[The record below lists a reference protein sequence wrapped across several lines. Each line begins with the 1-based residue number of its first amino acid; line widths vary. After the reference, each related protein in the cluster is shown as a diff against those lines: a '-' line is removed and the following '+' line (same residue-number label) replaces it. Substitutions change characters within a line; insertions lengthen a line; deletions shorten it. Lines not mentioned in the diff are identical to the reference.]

1 MLKSVVYQGNSLLGE
16 VEIYPNPNY
25 LNQNQIIDLKNN
37 QDIRIT
43 HFSQPSERC
52 PPLAVLHTIAPFGV
66 CFKLESSTK
75 SENSPLFSLH
85 SSCLRE
91 NKTAVMPFGQE
102 ELHLVAMAA
111 SFGHYACFWGFI
123 IAPGLYSS
131 CLTLLN
137 LRCLGIVFDLDETLI
152 VANTTRSF
160 EDRIDALQRKINT
173 TEIDSQRLSGM
184 LAEIK
189 RYQDDKI
196 ILKQYVESDQVV
208 ENGKVIKAQSEI
220 VPALSEDHQPIVR
233 PLIRL
238 PEKNVILTRIN
249 PLIRDTSVLVR
260 LRPAWEDLRS
270 YLTARGRKRFEVYV
284 CTMAERD
291 YAYEMWRL
299 LDPESN
305 LISSKELLD
314 RIVCVKAGSRKS
326 LLNVFHDGICHPKM
340 ALVIDDRLKVWDEK
354 DQPRVHVVPAFA
366 PYYAPQAEANNVIP
380 VLCVARNVACSVRGG
395 FFKEF
400 DDGLLQEISGITYED
415 DMADYPSAPDV
426 SNYLIPEDDTASSSK
441 DPLGSEGMAGIEVER
456 RLQDAISSSSVMST
470 LDPRHTVS
478 LQPAVASILNRI
490 LQPTSQAMPVQNK
503 LFPSVTASVKPL
515 SNVSPVEPNLQVSSG
530 REEGE
535 VPESE
540 VDPDTR
546 RRLLIWQHG
555 QDNRDQTSS
564 EPSFPVRPPPQVSI
578 PPPSIPISPPQLP
591 IPPVNSHGMW
601 APMEEKIVSRPLN
614 QTVSKPIPKEPPLES
629 DAKHFDK
636 QRSRH
641 PPFFRGVESSMPSD
655 RFFPDNHRLPKEAYR
670 GNDRLRQNHS
680 ISKKRYSPGEEMFLD
695 PPVSS
700 NEEHPVGF
708 LQKIAKKC
716 RTTVEF
722 RSALVSSTEL
732 QFSIEVLFAGEKIGE
747 GIGRTRREAQCQA
760 AESALRHLSNKYLS
774 NTLPD
779 PMSTHEDTSR
789 LLYAKENGFTG
800 DSNTS
805 GYQTPAK
812 GDIFPISSK
821 PEFSR
826 FVDSRLEGSKRSMGS
841 VSALKEL
848 CAVEGLSLVFQDHSP
863 LPTSSTLD
871 GELHAQVEI
880 GGRVLGTGIG
890 SSWDEAKM
898 RAADVALESLKSIV
912 GQGGQNHDDS
922 PRSLHL
928 LSSKRPKLEYPRVM
942 QRIPASVKYSNSTS
956 PVS

>member
-1 MLKSVVYQGNSLLGE
+1 MKSVVYHGNSLLGE
-16 VEIYPNPNY
+16 VEIYTNPNY
-25 LNQNQIIDLKNN
+25 KNQNQMNELKNCCYK
-37 QDIRIT
+37 DIRIT
-43 HFSQPSERC
+43 HLSQPSDRC
-52 PPLAVLHTIAPFGV
+52 PPLAVLHTIASFGV
-66 CFKLESSTK
+66 CFKLESSSK
-75 SENSPLFSLH
+75 SQNSPFFSLH

-91 NKTAVMPFGQE
+91 NKTAVIPLGQE
-102 ELHLVAMAA
+102 ELHLVAMVGN
-111 SFGHYACFWGFI
+111 FGHYSCFWGFI
-123 IAPGLYSS
+123 IAPGLYNS

-160 EDRIDALQRKINT
+160 EDKIDALQRKINS
-173 TEIDSQRLSGM
+173 EIDPHRLSGM

-196 ILKQYVESDQVV
+196 LLKQFVESDQVV
-208 ENGKVIKAQSEI
+208 ENGMVIKAQSEI
-220 VPALSEDHQPIVR
+220 VPALSKEHQPIVR
-233 PLIRL
+233 QIIRL
-238 PEKNVILTRIN
+238 PEKNIILTRIN
-249 PLIRDTSVLVR
+249 PIIRDTSVLVR
-260 LRPAWEDLRS
+260 LRPAWEDLRG

-314 RIVCVKAGSRKS
+314 RIVCVKAGCKKS

-380 VLCVARNVACSVRGG
+380 VLCVARNVACNVRGG

-400 DDGLLQEISGITYED
+400 DDGLLSKISDISYED
-415 DMADYPSAPDV
+415 DLAEYPSAPDV
-426 SNYLIPEDDTASSSK
+426 SNYLISEDDTSASSK
-441 DPLGSEGMAGIEVER
+441 DPLGSEGMTGIEVER
-456 RLQDAISSSSVMST
+456 RLQDAISSSSMMSNG
-470 LDPRHTVS
+470 DPRHTVS

-490 LQPTSQAMPVQNK
+490 LQPTPQSTPVQNK
-503 LFPSVTASVKPL
+503 LFSPAVPSVKPL
-515 SNVSPVEPNLQVSSG
+515 SSVGPGEPSLQVSSS

-564 EPSFPVRPPPQVSI
+564 ETSFPVRPPPQVSVPPSPIPI
-578 PPPSIPISPPQLP
+578 PPPQVP
-591 IPPVNSHGMW
+591 IPPVQSHGMW
-601 APMEEKIVSRPLN
+601 APVEEKIVSRPLN
-614 QTVSKPIPKEPPLES
+614 QTVSKPVPKEPPLVS

-636 QRSRH
+636 QRSRR
-641 PPFFRGVESSMPSD
+641 PPFFRGVDSSIPSD

-670 GNDRLRQNHS
+670 GDDRLRQNHS
-680 ISKKRYSPGEEMFLD
+680 ISKKRHFPGEAMLSD

-700 NEEHPVGF
+700 NEEHPAGV
-708 LQKIAKKC
+708 LQRIAKKC

-722 RSALVSSTEL
+722 KSSLVSSTEL
-732 QFSIEVLFAGEKIGE
+732 HFSIEVWFTGEKIGE
-747 GIGRTRREAQCQA
+747 GTGRTRREAQYQA

-774 NTLPD
+774 NTITD
-779 PMSTHEDTSR
+779 PVSTHEDTSK
-789 LLYAKENGFTG
+789 LLYAKENIFIG
-800 DSNTS
+800 DTNYA
-805 GYQTPAK
+805 GYQIPAK
-812 GDIFPISSK
+812 EDIVSISSK
-821 PEFSR
+821 PEVSR
-826 FVDSRLEGSKRSMGS
+826 FMDSRMEGSKRLMGS

-848 CAVEGLSLVFQDHSP
+848 CTVEGLSLVFQDHSP
-863 LPTSSTLD
+863 LPTDTTLE
-871 GELHAQVEI
+871 GESHAQVEI

-890 SSWDEAKM
+890 STWDEAKI
-898 RAADVALESLKSIV
+898 RAADMALESLKPMI
-912 GQGGQNHDDS
+912 GQDAQNHDS
-922 PRSLHL
+922 PRSPHVF
-928 LSSKRPKLEYPRVM
+928 SSKRPKIEYPQVM
-942 QRIPASVKYSNSTS
+942 QRIPASMKYSNSTS